1 MKYKLL
7 IIFIFITS
15 CASNISNNRN
25 VKTYES
31 KGFAYI
37 YNEADYSNKLISTKV
52 DNTQM
57 LVYHNNLKKGSIVKL
72 LNPDNKKSVI
82 LKVAKKSK
90 YPEFYK
96 IMITETVANKLS
108 LSLEIPFIEI
118 QEIKK
123 NKSFVAKKAK
133 TFNEEKK
140 ISNTAPVTKVKIDNI
155 STIKKSKSKK
165 IKKFAIIIGE
175 FSSIDS
181 VNLLKKR
188 LIINFNAKTQHLD
201 GKSADQKFAFQMK
214 CEKSWHH
221 AWAGFYYYKKH
232 FGYIF
237 ALKKSLPFA
246 ILNLIKYICFLIVR
260 DKKKS
265 EIYKLF
271 LLGFI
276 YSLLNKKASYRA
288 EID

>member
-15 CASNISNNRN
+15 CASNISNSRN

-37 YNEADYSNKLISTKV
+37 YNEADYSNKLISTKA

-82 LKVAKKSK
+82 LKIAKKSK

-108 LSLEIPFIEI
+108 LNLEIPFIEI

-188 LIINFNAKTQHLD
+188 LIKELPNVDSKIFSVNIKNKKVELLAGPYKSIN
-201 GKSADQKFAFQMK
+201 
-214 CEKSWHH
+214 
-221 AWAGFYYYKKH
+221 
-232 FGYIF
+232 I
-237 ALKKSLPFA
+237 LKK
-246 ILNLIKYICFLIVR
+246 NYIKI
-260 DKKKS
+260 KK
-265 EIYKLF
+265 
-271 LLGFI
+271 LGFEDLDVKL
-276 YSLLNKKASYRA
+276 Y
-288 EID
+288 E